1 MPAGTVIAHI
11 RRGPV
16 PHFHGQSRG
25 SQHTPHGK
33 LGIGIAFYRDRLF
46 HDKPVV
52 DGPVGGLQVH
62 PEITVRMVLTR
73 IGIGQEADDS
83 SPRILFAPIAPSRCA
98 SPSAAVPVPVTE
110 FPVFKHVTV
119 KVRIRL
125 HKAWIIQGLLRG
137 MVFLRR
143 VPYVEMLLVGKCPG
157 IVLCMDKFKKGKGCY
172 SHHHSQDSF
181 HVELVIGFVFNGF
194 FNLPYKGNAF
204 PNL

>member
-16 PHFHGQSRG
+16 PHFHRQGRG
-25 SQHTPHGK
+25 SQHTLHGK
-33 LGIGIAFYRDRLF
+33 LGVGIAFYRDRLF

-52 DGPVGGLQVH
+52 DSPVGGLQVH
-62 PEITVRMVLTR
+62 LKIASRMVFAR
-73 IGIGQEADDS
+73 IGIGQEADNPS
-83 SPRILFAPIAPSRCA
+83 QRIGLPTAVRTYLAP
-98 SPSAAVPVPVTE
+98 PSAAVPVPVPE
-110 FPVFKHVTV
+110 FPVFAHVAV

-125 HKAWIIQGLLRG
+125 YKSGIIQGLLRG

-143 VPYVEMLLVGKCPG
+143 VPHVEMFLVGKCPG
-157 IVLCMDKFKKGKGCY
+157 IALCMDKFKKGKGCY

-194 FNLPYKGNAF
+194 FNLPHKGNAF